1 MYEKHKKRISLICL
15 FTGIVSYIA
24 QFQYSVIAS
33 DVISV
38 ISIASAVYLAAYAGI
53 QASPKLLEELKKPD
67 PVKKDKSQLFVI
79 NTYIKN
85 ALGLG
90 LITIAVSC
98 LAMLVASRDTQIEWD
113 VFGIVLEH
121 IGLMVSQKRVILP
134 SLMGI
139 CNAVHVLI
147 SFAGIVLFAA
157 NLSFMWI
164 IGLFVVNRMAYS
176 K

>member
-53 QASPKLLEELKKPD
+53 QASPRLLQELKKPD
-67 PVKKDKSQLFVI
+67 PVRKDKSQLFVI
-79 NTYIKN
+79 NAYIKN

-90 LITIAVSC
+90 LITIVVSC

-113 VFGIVLEH
+113 VFRIILEH
-121 IGLMVSQKRVILP
+121 IGLMITQKRVVLP
-134 SLMGI
+134 SIAGI
-139 CNAVHVLI
+139 CNVMHVFI
-147 SFAGIVLFAA
+147 SFVGMVLFAA
-157 NLSFMWI
+157 NLAFMWV
-164 IGLFVVNRMAYS
+164 IGLFVVNRMAYQ